1 MRWTVVIIGGLMVLL
16 GGIWLLQG
24 TGLLPGSFMTGQT
37 FWATVGMIVLLAGLA
52 LCATGLRRGRMRPR
66 P

>member
-1 MRWTVVIIGGLMVLL
+1 MRWVLVLLGGLMVLL

-24 TGLLPGSFMTGQT
+24 TGLLPGSFMSGQT

-52 LCATGLRRGRMRPR
+52 LCFAGLRRGPARPR

>member
-1 MRWTVVIIGGLMVLL
+1 MRWVLVIIGGLMVLL

-24 TGLLPGSFMTGQT
+24 TGVLPGSFMSGQS
-37 FWATVGMIVLLAGLA
+37 FWATVGLLVLLAGLA
-52 LCATGLRRGRMRPR
+52 LCAAGLFRRTARPR

>member
-1 MRWTVVIIGGLMVLL
+1 MRWVLVIIGALMVLL

-24 TGLLPGSFMTGQT
+24 TGLLPGSFMSGQT

-52 LCATGLRRGRMRPR
+52 LCAAGLRRGTARPR

>member
-1 MRWTVVIIGGLMVLL
+1 MRWVQVISGGLMVLL

-24 TGLLPGSFMTGQT
+24 TGVLPGSFMSGQS
-37 FWATVGMIVLLAGLA
+37 FWATVGLLVLLAGLA
-52 LCATGLRRGRMRPR
+52 LCVAGLFRRPARPR